1 MESKPQNMTS
11 ARVQKPIK
19 ASVRGGFGA
28 VWGGWGGGCSSRGG
42 HQVSET
48 DSSTDLTS
56 PPVCFLFSLLSLSS
70 VTRKCFYQPL
80 KWFLGGGASVE
91 QKKGTVK
98 QKASPAR
105 QTITNLIRLLNTSK
119 ESRIGAFIPVSPLHS
134 HTDIVC
140 SLSAPAGPC
149 VNDTNL

>member
-1 MESKPQNMTS
+1 M
-11 ARVQKPIK
+11 
-19 ASVRGGFGA
+19 
-28 VWGGWGGGCSSRGG
+28 SSRCG
-42 HQVSET
+42 QQASET

-56 PPVCFLFSLLSLSS
+56 PPVCFLFSLHSLSS

-80 KWFLGGGASVE
+80 KWFLGGGGTTDSYRVRSLSPDLDAKLALRLASPAAASVE

-105 QTITNLIRLLNTSK
+105 QTITNLIRLLNTST

-134 HTDIVC
+134 HTDIIC
-140 SLSAPAGPC
+140 SLSAPAGPH